1 MSTSG
6 TIPPLNK
13 GNNSY
18 ACIISEKANVLN
30 DYFSFVST
38 IDDNEVPLPHFE
50 NRTQSILSETNI
62 NNSEVIDILKTLK
75 VNKATGPDGISHRLL
90 KNTATTITVPL
101 TKFF

>member
-1 MSTSG
+1 MGKKSKSG

-18 ACIISEKANVLN
+18 AYINSDKANVLN
-30 DYFSFVST
+30 DFFSSVST

-50 NRTQSILSETNI
+50 NRTQPFFSEINI

-75 VNKATGPDGISHRLL
+75 VNKATGPDGISHRML
-90 KNTATTITVPL
+90 KILPQL
-101 TKFF
+101 